1 MEVSTTMSANYIA
14 QPDLGFIAEIRGLGG
29 ETLKKCYQCATC
41 SVACPIAPEDS
52 PFPRKEMIAASW
64 GLKDKLISNGDIWL
78 CHQCGDCTDMC
89 PRGAAPGDVLAAVR
103 SAAIT
108 EYATPKPLAKA
119 VNDPSKLPLLV
130 GIPAAWFALLAIITT
145 GFGGTMEKIFHFLFG
160 DALGGRLH
168 WSHAHPGSEH
178 VIAHSNFVSTW
189 FVDMTFVPTAIFA
202 TAVFFLALKRFIVD
216 IHENAVLEGKTDKTS
231 LDYKA
236 LLMSIKNV
244 IPTVLKHDKF
254 NQCGSNKDRA
264 TPHMMVLFAFIGL
277 FVVTAVCGIMLY
289 VGGYAGPYPQLNPIK
304 WLANIA
310 GVSLVIGSGIMIKN
324 RLTNKEQITAYKD
337 WFILGVVFTLGL
349 TGMLT
354 EMARLADI
362 AWLAYFFYWIHLVA
376 IFELFAFLPFSK
388 MAHIVY
394 RTVAMG
400 YADYANRK

>member
-1 MEVSTTMSANYIA
+1 MSANYIP

-64 GLKDKLISNGDIWL
+64 GLKDKLIGNADIWL

-89 PRGAAPGDVLAAVR
+89 PRGAAPGDVLAAIR

-108 EYATPKPLAKA
+108 EYATPKALAKA
-119 VNDPSKLPLLV
+119 VNDPSKLPLLL

-145 GFGGTMEKIFHFLFG
+145 AFGGIMEKIFHFLFG

-189 FVDMTFVPTAIFA
+189 FVDMTFVPIAIFA
-202 TAVFFLALKRFIVD
+202 TGVFFLALKRFIVD
-216 IHENAVLEGKTDKTS
+216 IHDNAVLEGKTDKTS

-236 LLMSIKNV
+236 LLQSVINV
-244 IPTVLKHDKF
+244 IPMVLKHDKF
-254 NQCGSNKDRA
+254 NQCEANKDRA

-277 FVVTAVCGIMLY
+277 AIVTAVCGIMLY

-310 GVSLVIGSGIMIKN
+310 GVALVIGSGMMIKN
-324 RLTNKEQITAYKD
+324 RLTNKTQITAYKD
-337 WFILGVVFTLGL
+337 WFILIVVFALGL
-349 TGMLT
+349 SGMLT
-354 EMARLADI
+354 EMARLAGV
-362 AWLAYFFYWIHLVA
+362 AWISYFFYWIHLIA
-376 IFELFAFLPFSK
+376 IFELFMFLPYSK